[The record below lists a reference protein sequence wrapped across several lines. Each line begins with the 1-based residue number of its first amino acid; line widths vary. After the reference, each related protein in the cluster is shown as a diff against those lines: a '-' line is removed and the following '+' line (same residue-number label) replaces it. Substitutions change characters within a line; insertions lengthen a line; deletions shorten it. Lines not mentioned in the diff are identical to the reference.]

1 LRSSGRLCQP
11 EPPVVIGAERA
22 VPLILARH
30 LAWRDRPHSFDP
42 DYLEAAMRGTDA
54 ILLVLNQ
61 LCGRRSL
68 IAPNVART
76 AVHLAVV
83 KCDKTGT

>member
-1 LRSSGRLCQP
+1 
-11 EPPVVIGAERA
+11 
-22 VPLILARH
+22 
-30 LAWRDRPHSFDP
+30 
-42 DYLEAAMRGTDA
+42 MRGTDA

-76 AVHLAVV
+76 AVQLAVV